1 MNIKYKDKE
10 YEAKFNIKFMMN
22 LDKKIQGEFWGQQIG
37 LSLPDAINGLE
48 DRDVLTLVD
57 VLDSAIK
64 ELKENQVIE
73 AIEQYGEEH
82 GDIEVLYETV
92 LDEMGESSVLKP
104 TIRKEKEE
112 ENNPEKQQIKEALLK
127 NLEK

>member
-64 ELKENQVIE
+64 DLKENQVIE

-82 GDIEVLYETV
+82 GDIEVLYETI

-104 TIRKEKEE
+104 TIRKEKEK